1 MKKVLVAVMAGVL
14 VGSMFMAGQVQAKE
28 KGGGGPAVISFFL
41 PGVGEWINSDQEG
54 SYPFG
59 ECIVGA
65 LCFPFMISSVIDAAG
80 GATDRDMRFEFWS
93 APKK

>member
-1 MKKVLVAVMAGVL
+1 MKKVFVAVVASVL
-14 VGSMFMAGQVQAKE
+14 VCSMFIAPQAQAKE
-28 KGGGGPAVISFFL
+28 KGGAGPAVISFFL
-41 PGVGEWINSDQEG
+41 PGVGEWLNSDQEG

-65 LCFPFMISSVIDAAG
+65 LCFPFMISSVIDANN

-93 APKK
+93 KPTK